1 MFWNK
6 KAIEN
11 PLGVPLSDL
20 REILKHSGVD
30 VLQEKG
36 GSLVIDHG
44 AYKTHVG
51 VVEPIERSSPNGVVS
66 SVVQIK
72 TVLPPQIQSLF
83 PTDGLLLAGNK
94 MASLSALTRSSAG
107 AIIGSRLTI
116 YENEDAW
123 RTLHLPLLL
132 FATLLGSNAIL
143 GGLRRVFAKEE
154 PREDPSDWTESDL
167 NFVHGYLSRISVAT
181 NGGLGVTAEIPLAAN
196 AVAAING
203 DNDTALLQLM
213 ADQPHPELGGGLF
226 VLLQMPHRT
235 RDERKLNAICTRLNE
250 LELEARDLPPFF
262 GAWCEGK
269 LGGNPAYVSFIPNQL
284 HSVNGIGLNFAM
296 WAFARAEWA
305 NGIIN
310 AMGARA

>member
-132 FATLLGSNAIL
+132 FAALLG
-143 GGLRRVFAKEE
+143 
-154 PREDPSDWTESDL
+154 
-167 NFVHGYLSRISVAT
+167 
-181 NGGLGVTAEIPLAAN
+181 
-196 AVAAING
+196 
-203 DNDTALLQLM
+203 
-213 ADQPHPELGGGLF
+213 
-226 VLLQMPHRT
+226 
-235 RDERKLNAICTRLNE
+235 
-250 LELEARDLPPFF
+250 
-262 GAWCEGK
+262 
-269 LGGNPAYVSFIPNQL
+269 
-284 HSVNGIGLNFAM
+284 
-296 WAFARAEWA
+296 
-305 NGIIN
+305 
-310 AMGARA
+310 

>member
-30 VLQEKG
+30 VLQEKD

-44 AYKTHVG
+44 AYKTHVR
-51 VVEPIERSSPNGVVS
+51 VVAPIERSSPNAVVS

-107 AIIGSRLTI
+107 AMIGSRLTI

-132 FATLLGSNAIL
+132 FATLLGPNAIL

-154 PREDPSDWTESDL
+154 PREDP
-167 NFVHGYLSRISVAT
+167 R
-181 NGGLGVTAEIPLAAN
+181 
-196 AVAAING
+196 
-203 DNDTALLQLM
+203 
-213 ADQPHPELGGGLF
+213 DQHEASGEL
-226 VLLQMPHRT
+226 
-235 RDERKLNAICTRLNE
+235 
-250 LELEARDLPPFF
+250 
-262 GAWCEGK
+262 
-269 LGGNPAYVSFIPNQL
+269 
-284 HSVNGIGLNFAM
+284 
-296 WAFARAEWA
+296 
-305 NGIIN
+305 
-310 AMGARA
+310 